1 MPTLTTAPRVASFTD
16 VEILDFGPM
25 RDDAVNHFCSLKP
38 ERAEWDDEYK
48 KRIVITTE
56 CKWGRV
62 EEGGEVFMLSE
73 LGQGPRKPLSG
84 RVTCRVAL
92 LASMP
97 GTDGW
102 METTPFA
109 KVEINDTHAR
119 ELPSIGRIK
128 LEQFISTRLPE
139 YEKTYN
145 EYRETFMAF
154 REKAKARRAARM
166 AEREKA
172 APQTGVARTEVVEEA
187 APPIAEGAPPMRQK
201 PPQGGKVSM

>member
-1 MPTLTTAPRVASFTD
+1 MPTLTAPRVASFTD
-16 VEILDFGPM
+16 VAILDFGPM

-38 ERAEWDDEYK
+38 ERAEWSDEYK

-73 LGQGPRKPLSG
+73 LGQGPRKPLSS

-97 GTDGW
+97 GPGGW

-109 KVEINDTHAR
+109 KVEIDDTRAR
-119 ELPSIGRIK
+119 ELPSIGSIK

-139 YEKTYN
+139 YEKSYN
-145 EYRETFMAF
+145 EYRETFIAF
-154 REKAKARRAARM
+154 REKAKARRAARA
-166 AEREKA
+166 AERAQA
-172 APQTGVARTEVVEEA
+172 APQTGVAKIEVEEESSL
-187 APPIAEGAPPMRQK
+187 PIAEGAPPVRQK
-201 PPQGGKVSM
+201 PPHGGKISM